1 MDDRDPHQD
10 PLRLMQRVA
19 EQALCL
25 IDSAEGVLIALLD
38 WEGALT
44 HVCGAG
50 TLTPY
55 IGFRNAMAQS
65 LSGEAMRSGQVLI
78 TEDAAADPRANAVAC
93 LRMNVASSICIPLTR
108 DGYAFGVL
116 NVTSSHKD
124 AFVAEDAGALDEL
137 AEFVSVVVGA
147 ASDLDRVSRTLL
159 ADAREREGAL
169 EGGPVERT
177 TQFVTNVLSPHAIE
191 HVVMRQRIE
200 RVLRDGSF
208 SMAFQPVVQL
218 SSGALAGYEALAR
231 FDGDPQRTPDVW
243 FAEAAAVG
251 LGVELELAAV
261 SLALSYQGRFGPRAV
276 IAINVG
282 PGTLASPRL
291 LEMLKRV
298 DGSRVVIELTEHSED
313 ADYEELARVIDRVRS
328 TGARLTIDDT
338 GSGLASLAHISKLGP
353 EFIKLD
359 REITIGIDR
368 DPVRRALA
376 ASLVAFAA
384 ETGPVVVAE
393 GIERAEE
400 LRVVESLGVSLGQ
413 GYYFGA
419 PLPFE
424 QVRRANRQLVDT

>member
-1 MDDRDPHQD
+1 MGDGLPHQD

-25 IDSAEGVLIALLD
+25 ITAAEGVLIALLD
-38 WEGALT
+38 WEGVLT
-44 HVCGAG
+44 YVCGAG
-50 TLTPY
+50 ELAAY
-55 IGFRNAMAQS
+55 VGFRLSMTGS
-65 LSGEAMRSGQVLI
+65 LSGEAMRSGRVLI
-78 TEDAAADPRANAVAC
+78 TEDTAVDPRVDAAACR
-93 LRMNVASSICIPLTR
+93 RMHIASSICIPLSR
-108 DGYAFGVL
+108 DGYAFGIL
-116 NVTSSHKD
+116 NVCSSHKH
-124 AFVAEDAGALDEL
+124 AFVTEDADALAQL

-147 ASDLDRVSRTLL
+147 ASDLDRVASTLL
-159 ADAREREGAL
+159 ADPRWDGPEGA
-169 EGGPVERT
+169 PVERT

-208 SMAFQPVVQL
+208 SMVFQPVIHL
-218 SSGALAGYEALAR
+218 SSGTLAGYEALAR
-231 FDGDPQRTPDVW
+231 FEGDPQRAPDRW
-243 FAEAAAVG
+243 FAEAATVG
-251 LGVELELAAV
+251 LGEELELAAV
-261 SLALSYQGRFGPRAV
+261 SLALSYQGRFGRRAV

-282 PGTLASPRL
+282 PAALASPRL
-291 LEMLKRV
+291 VQLLERV
-298 DGSRVVIELTEHSED
+298 DGSRVVIELTEQGED
-313 ADYEELARVIDRVRS
+313 ADHEELARVIDRVRA

-359 REITIGIDR
+359 REVTIGIDR

-376 ASLVAFAA
+376 SSLVSFAA

-393 GIERAEE
+393 GIERVEE
-400 LRVVESLGVSLGQ
+400 LRVVESLGISLGQ

-424 QVRRANRQLVDT
+424 QLRRTGRRLVAT

>member
-1 MDDRDPHQD
+1 MDDRVPHQD

-25 IDSAEGVLIALLD
+25 IASAEGVLIALLD
-38 WEGALT
+38 WEGVLT
-44 HVCGAG
+44 YVCGAG
-50 TLTPY
+50 MLAPY
-55 IGFRNAMAQS
+55 VGFRLSMEGS

-78 TEDAAADPRANAVAC
+78 TEDTFVDPRVDAAACR
-93 LRMNVASSICIPLTR
+93 RMHVASSVCIPLTR
-108 DGYAFGVL
+108 DGYAFGVI
-116 NVTSSHKD
+116 NVSSSHKM
-124 AFVAEDAGALDEL
+124 AFVAEDAAALTDL

-147 ASDLDRVSRTLL
+147 ASDLDRVARTLL
-159 ADAREREGAL
+159 AEHTEDPVDGAS
-169 EGGPVERT
+169 VERT
-177 TQFVTNVLSPHAIE
+177 AQFVTNVLSPHAIE
-191 HVVMRQRIE
+191 HVAMRQRIE

-208 SMAFQPVVQL
+208 SIVFQPVVQL
-218 SSGALAGYEALAR
+218 SSGSLAGYEALAR
-231 FDGDPQRTPDVW
+231 FDGDSPRTPDVW

-261 SLALSYQGRFGPRAV
+261 SRALSYQGRFAGEAV

-282 PGTLASPRL
+282 PATLSSPKLVDL
-291 LEMLKRV
+291 LERV
-298 DGSRVVIELTEHSED
+298 DGSRIVVELTEHSED
-313 ADYEELARVIDRVRS
+313 ADYEELAGVIDRVRG

-359 REITIGIDR
+359 RELTIGIDR

-376 ASLVAFAA
+376 SSLVAFAA

-419 PLPFE
+419 PVPFE
-424 QVRRANRQLVDT
+424 QLRRIGRQLVKH